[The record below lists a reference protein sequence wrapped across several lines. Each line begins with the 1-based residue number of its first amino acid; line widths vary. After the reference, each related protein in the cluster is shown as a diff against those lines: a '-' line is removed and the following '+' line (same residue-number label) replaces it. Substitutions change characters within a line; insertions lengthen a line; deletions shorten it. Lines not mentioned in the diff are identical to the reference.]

1 MIAKLRR
8 RIEREKERL
17 KKKRL
22 TENFGVKE
30 CRMIRDYSYHLRT
43 ESNVSQKE
51 LEEMNKLV
59 DEFEEWCALY
69 TG

>member
-17 KKKRL
+17 KQKRL
-22 TENFGVKE
+22 TENFGAKE
-30 CRMIRDYSYHLRT
+30 CQMIRDYSYHLRT
-43 ESNVSQKE
+43 ESSASQKE

>member
-30 CRMIRDYSYHLRT
+30 CRMIRDYSYHLRI
-43 ESNVSQKE
+43 ESGASQKE

-59 DEFEEWCALY
+59 DEFEEWCASY